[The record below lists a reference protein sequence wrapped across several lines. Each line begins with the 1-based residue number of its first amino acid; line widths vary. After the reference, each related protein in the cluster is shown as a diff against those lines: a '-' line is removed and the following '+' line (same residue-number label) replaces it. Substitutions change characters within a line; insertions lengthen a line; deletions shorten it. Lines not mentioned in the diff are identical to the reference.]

1 MPTSRI
7 YLSNDADGQN
17 YVEESLYFTW
27 VSETSV
33 HGTSATLI
41 SLAGP
46 MTNDGEIVDVVL
58 GVVRPALSA
67 SGFVSGTVNF
77 DVKINSA
84 TCLSVLP
91 AIAMAATSAQAIR
104 TNTNG
109 TTTLTT
115 PAVLN
120 QGSNKFSAGDQ
131 ICINWNAV
139 SVGSA
144 AAGAAGIGLYATVK
158 VRYNAD

>member
-1 MPTSRI
+1 MPARI

-17 YVEESLYFTW
+17 FVEDEFHYSW
-27 VSETSV
+27 VSETSA
-33 HGTSATLI
+33 HGLSATLL
-41 SLAGP
+41 SLCGP
-46 MTNDGEIVDVVL
+46 MTADGEIVDVVL

-67 SGFVSGTVNF
+67 SGFVSGTVDF

-91 AIAMAATSAQAIR
+91 AIAMVATSATAVR
-104 TNTNG
+104 VNTNG
-109 TTTLTT
+109 TAAAAT
-115 PAVLN
+115 PATIN
-120 QGSNKFSAGDQ
+120 TGSNRFSAGDQ
-131 ICINWNAV
+131 ICVNYNAR

-144 AAGAAGIGLYATVK
+144 AAGAAGIGLYAVVK